1 MRDGTQAGVWAALP
15 ELRSHGPPRRVRA
28 APVWLARAVREP
40 FARVNERPVIV
51 LGNQKSG
58 TSAVAGLVA
67 SATRSSVALDLR
79 NEQTASPAFIA
90 CRLGRLPFSELVRRN
105 RLDFSRDIVKEP
117 NLSVLFRQVRAAFPD
132 APVILVVRNPYDNIR
147 SLLNWMRIPGDSPD
161 VPPEAADRLT
171 TVQRSVLHA
180 GWLGI
185 RASSYIESLACRWNL
200 IADVHLGDPDR
211 VGLVRYEDFCA
222 DKVATVGRIARALDL
237 DVQHDVSGE
246 VDRQFQPRGDRSV
259 RRESFFGANLGRIT
273 AVCADRMR
281 RLGYRPEDPRPSPG

>member
-1 MRDGTQAGVWAALP
+1 MR
-15 ELRSHGPPRRVRA
+15 LR
-28 APVWLARAVREP
+28 RAVREP
-40 FARVNERPVIV
+40 FARINPRPVIV

-67 SATRSSVALDLR
+67 SATRRSVALDLR

-117 NLSVLFRQVRAAFPD
+117 NLSVLFEQVRSTFPD
-132 APVILVVRNPYDNIR
+132 SPVILIVRDPYDNIR
-147 SLLNWMRIPGDSPD
+147 SLLNWMRIPGDRRD
-161 VPPEAADRLT
+161 IPPGAAERLT
-171 TVQRSVLHA
+171 SVQRSVLHA

-185 RASSYIESLACRWNL
+185 RANDYIESLAYRWNL
-200 IADVHLGDPDR
+200 IADVHLDEPDR

-222 DKVATVGRIARALDL
+222 DKAGVIGRIAELLGLAVR
-237 DVQHDVSGE
+237 HDISGE

-259 RRESFFGANLGRIT
+259 RRESFFGVNLARIT
-273 AVCADRMR
+273 ALCEERMR
-281 RLGYRPEDPRPSPG
+281 RLGYRPEGEGSAAR